1 MTNPPERLLWIDNT
15 EVDSATRQRFTT
27 VNPAT
32 GETLARVAEA
42 DAADVDRAVRSAR
55 AAQPAWAAL
64 TGVERGRILARAAEA
79 VRAHRDEL
87 ARLEC
92 LDGGKP
98 IAETPEADVDSAAD
112 CLEYFAGQAASVQ
125 GEYQDVAGGFFYT
138 RPEPL
143 GVCGGIGAWN
153 YPLQIA
159 AWKAAPAL
167 AAGNTMVF
175 KPAELTPLSAL
186 RLAEILAGAG
196 LPAGVFN
203 IVQGAAETGQALTG
217 HPDVDKISLTGEVGT
232 GKAVMRDAADS
243 LKAVT
248 MELGGKSPLIVF
260 DDASLDDAVSGA
272 LLGNFYTQG
281 EICTNGTRVYV
292 HERVIDAFI
301 DRVLARTGQLR
312 VGDPADPET
321 DVGALISRAH
331 RDRVLD
337 FIARGEAEGAERL
350 IGGVPVTVPGCDGG
364 TFISPAVFRVT
375 DEHCVI
381 AREEIFGP
389 VMSILS
395 FRDEADVIARANDTP
410 YGLAGG
416 VFTADLQRAH
426 RVAAALKAGVVWI
439 NHYNLTPIE
448 MPFGGVGQSGIGREN
463 SRRALDHYTQMK
475 SVFVASNGV
484 DAPY

>member
-1 MTNPPERLLWIDNT
+1 MTNPPDRLLWIDNA
-15 EVDSATRQRFTT
+15 EVDSGTQQRFST

-32 GETLARVAEA
+32 GETLAHIAEA
-42 DAADVDRAVRSAR
+42 DAGDVDRAVRSAR
-55 AAQPAWAAL
+55 AAQPGWAAL
-64 TGVERGRILARAAEA
+64 PGVERGRLLARAAAA

-92 LDGGKP
+92 LDAGKP

-112 CLEYFAGQAASVQ
+112 CLAYFAGQAASLQ

-196 LPAGVFN
+196 LPEGVFN
-203 IVQGAAETGQALTG
+203 VIQGAAETGQALTG

-232 GKAVMRDAADS
+232 GKAVMRAAADS

-260 DDASLDDAVSGA
+260 DDASLEDAVSGA

-292 HERVIDAFI
+292 HEQIIDAFI
-301 DRVLARTGQLR
+301 ERVIDRTRRLR
-312 VGDPADPET
+312 VGDPADPAT

-331 RDRVLD
+331 RDRVLE

-350 IGGVPVTVPGCDGG
+350 TGGEPVAVPGCEGG
-364 TFISPAVFRVT
+364 TFVSPAVFRVD
-375 DEHCVI
+375 DEQCVI

-389 VMSILS
+389 VMSILP
-395 FRDEADVIARANDTP
+395 FTDEADVIGRANNTP

-463 SRRALDHYTQMK
+463 SRRALDHYTQLK